1 MSYYIAYGNWGV
13 REKFINW
20 NNPNEPPLD
29 LPFKLPTTTIIKSRN
44 PADDVKTKT
53 IIKKL
58 PMVNLNETEVR
69 KEQFDIKNGW
79 CYEIFHIFDDI
90 YFIIGYCS

>member
-1 MSYYIAYGNWGV
+1 MEMGSSRKIY
-13 REKFINW
+13 KW

-53 IIKKL
+53 IIK
-58 PMVNLNETEVR
+58 NY
-69 KEQFDIKNGW
+69 QW
-79 CYEIFHIFDDI
+79 
-90 YFIIGYCS
+90 